1 MPRQARLDS
10 PGLLHHII
18 ARGIER
24 RPIFYSPTDYADFLS
39 RIEINQARYPCQIY
53 AWVLMPNH
61 FHLLVR
67 SGEHGIFPFMKR
79 LMTGYAVAFNHR
91 HKRAGHL
98 FQNRYKSIVCEE
110 GPYFLELVRYIHLNP
125 YRAKMV
131 KNGEELSSFPYTG
144 HPVLLG
150 EKRCPWQNR
159 DDVLS
164 LFSRSS
170 SEGVKGYLRFM
181 KDGENQGSRPDLMGG
196 GLIRSQG
203 GIRAVLSNNQ
213 LGDREAYDSRILG
226 SGEFV
231 EGVLRRA
238 EKETELE
245 YELKRKGVGIGDV
258 AKKIADEEGVEETD
272 LYRRGR
278 TEAVSRAKARLIHI
292 GVEYLGR
299 TNREMAL
306 LTRMSDPSASEARR
320 KGAEYFKG
328 NEIAGWL
335 LPN

>member
-1 MPRQARLDS
+1 MPRQARLDF
-10 PGLLHHII
+10 PGLLHHVI

-24 RPIFYSPTDYADFLS
+24 RPIFNSPTDYADFLS
-39 RIEINQARYPCQIY
+39 RIEINYSRYPCQIY
-53 AWVLMPNH
+53 AWALMPNH

-67 SGEHGIFPFMKR
+67 SGENGIFPFMKR
-79 LMTGYAVAFNHR
+79 LMTGYAVGFNHR

-110 GPYFLELVRYIHLNP
+110 GPYFLELIRYIHLNP

-131 KNGEELSSFPYTG
+131 NNLEELSTFPYTG

-150 EKRCPWQNR
+150 KKSCSWQNQ
-159 DDVLS
+159 DGVLS

-170 SEGVKGYLRFM
+170 SEAVRGYFQFM

-203 GIRAVLSNNQ
+203 GVRAVLSNNQ
-213 LGDREAYDSRILG
+213 PGNREAYDSRILG

-238 EKETELE
+238 EKEMELE
-245 YELKRKGVGIGDV
+245 YELKRKGVGIQDI
-258 AKKIADEEGVEETD
+258 AKKIAKEEGVDEAD
-272 LYRRGR
+272 LYRRVR
-278 TEAVSRAKARLIHI
+278 TEAVSRAKARLIHV

-320 KGAEYFKG
+320 KGAGYFRE
-328 NEIAGWL
+328 NEVAGWL

>member
-1 MPRQARLDS
+1 
-10 PGLLHHII
+10 
-18 ARGIER
+18 
-24 RPIFYSPTDYADFLS
+24 
-39 RIEINQARYPCQIY
+39 
-53 AWVLMPNH
+53 MPNH

-67 SGEHGIFPFMKR
+67 SGAKGIFPFMKR

-91 HKRAGHL
+91 HNRAGHL

-131 KNGEELSSFPYTG
+131 NSVMELSKFPHTG

-150 EKRCPWQNR
+150 EKLCPWQNR
-159 DDVLS
+159 EEVLS
-164 LFSRSS
+164 LFSKDS
-170 SEGVKGYLRFM
+170 SEGIKGYIRFM
-181 KDGENQGSRPDLMGG
+181 KDGETQGSRPELMGG

-203 GIRAVLSNNQ
+203 GIRAVLSSKH

-226 SGEFV
+226 SGDFV
-231 EGVLRRA
+231 ESVLKQA
-238 EKETELE
+238 EKEMELE
-245 YELKRKGVGIGDV
+245 YELKRKGVGISDV
-258 AKKIADEEGVEETD
+258 AKKIAAEEGVDESD

-278 TEAVSRAKARLIHI
+278 TEGVSRAKARLIHI

-306 LTRMSDPSASEARR
+306 LTRMSDPSASDARR
-320 KGAEYFKG
+320 KGADLFRGIEVG
-328 NEIAGWL
+328 RWL